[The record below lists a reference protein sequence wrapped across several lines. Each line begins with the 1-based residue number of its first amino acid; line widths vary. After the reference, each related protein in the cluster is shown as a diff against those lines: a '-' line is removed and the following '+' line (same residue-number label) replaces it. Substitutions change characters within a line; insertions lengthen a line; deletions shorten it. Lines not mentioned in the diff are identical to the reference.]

1 MPVEFK
7 GLARYNTCRLAQVV
21 EMRLRLMLLVLAL
34 VLSPGLLRA
43 QQSKM
48 PVIGVLSTS
57 SPASSSGEV
66 FASFHLGLRDE
77 GFTENRN
84 VRIEY
89 RWAYDDYSKLPA
101 FAEELV
107 RLRVAVIVAAGGH
120 VSALEAH
127 KVTKEIPI
135 IFTTVTDPVKDGLV
149 ASLNRPGGNAT
160 GTAGLTSELDPKRL
174 EILREIIPTASV
186 IGVLVNPN
194 RPGLQAQLAELQ
206 EAADKL
212 KVTLEI
218 RRAANDREI
227 DAAFASLVEQK
238 VHGIIVTA
246 DPLFTNRRSQ
256 VVALA
261 ANSAIPTIYQ
271 WRQFVS
277 VGGLISY
284 GPSITEAYRHAGANA
299 GRVLKGVRPADIP
312 VVQPSR
318 FELSIN
324 RWTARQLGLTLPASV
339 LSRADE
345 IIE

>member
-1 MPVEFK
+1 
-7 GLARYNTCRLAQVV
+7 
-21 EMRLRLMLLVLAL
+21 MRLPLMLLVMAS
-34 VLSPGLLRA
+34 VLSSGLLRA
-43 QQSKM
+43 QQTGM
-48 PVIGVLSTS
+48 PLIGILSTS
-57 SPASSSGEV
+57 SPASSSREV

-77 GFTENRN
+77 GFLEDRN
-84 VRIEY
+84 VKIEY
-89 RWAYDDYSKLPA
+89 RWANDDYSKLPA

-127 KVTKEIPI
+127 KATKEIPI

-194 RPGLQAQLAELQ
+194 RPGLQVQVAELQ
-206 EAADKL
+206 EAAEKL
-212 KVTLEI
+212 KVKLEI
-218 RRAANDREI
+218 RGASTDREI
-227 DAAFASLVEQK
+227 DAAFTSLLEQK
-238 VHGIIVTA
+238 VQGIIVTA

-261 ANSAIPTIYQ
+261 ANSAIPAIYQ

-284 GPSITEAYRHAGANA
+284 GPSITEAYRHAGKNA
-299 GRVLKGVRPADIP
+299 GRVLKGVKPADIP

-324 RWTARQLGLTLPASV
+324 RWTARQLGLTLPPSV